1 MAHKKF
7 FTQINHLTN
16 EEINNLIHIEKI
28 QDDYLI
34 IPRENE
40 SPSYI
45 NLHTEDALISK
56 ILSSFTIETVNQG
69 TVNNEA
75 KAKIRLLNKLGQLT
89 RLDLSGKNKRHLN
102 SDGQIINGPHL
113 HIGDSHDVIAIPELI
128 GKDINE
134 MVNYFLDYCNVKDKQ
149 VQGILL

>member
-16 EEINNLIHIEKI
+16 EEIYNLIHIEKT

-40 SPSYI
+40 DTS
-45 NLHTEDALISK
+45 ISK

-102 SDGQIINGPHL
+102 SDGQIIIGPHL
-113 HIGDSHDVIAIPELI
+113 HIGDSRDVIAIPELI

-134 MVNYFLDYCNVKDKQ
+134 MVNYFLDYCNVKDKK